1 MQTPPPSEP
10 AFATIPN
17 GASSLLVDPSEDFAA
32 ARRRGEAA
40 AAERASR
47 KHVWRKAL
55 FLLQCAIVLVL
66 FLRWTAQHSIL
77 ASAIMAL
84 IVFVPLSVLP
94 LLAGAFSHFAGQRAA
109 AAQAQLAAARQAEV
123 ERNLAGMHCG
133 SYTWIR
139 RGGEYLAVFPQTGYL
154 YHFGTAS
161 GDRHLLL
168 DGRRAVQQVR
178 VSTST
183 RVEQTTTG
191 STTHGRRLV
200 VSPSPQLGMLGKGRS
215 KTVTTT
221 ETNVMTGHS
230 LEIQFQ
236 LASGT
241 QPAWIVLPFGADG
254 HEAEN
259 WRLLVSQLGK

>member
-1 MQTPPPSEP
+1 MPSPPSSEP
-10 AFATIPN
+10 VFATIPN
-17 GASSLLVDPSEDFAA
+17 GASSLLVEPSEDFAA
-32 ARRRGEAA
+32 IRRQSTAA
-40 AAERASR
+40 LAERADL
-47 KHVWRKAL
+47 KHWWRRGL
-55 FLLQCAIVLVL
+55 FGLQCAIVLAL
-66 FLRWTAQHSIL
+66 FVRWTADHSIL

-84 IVFVPLSVLP
+84 VVFVPLSVLP
-94 LLAGAFSHFAGQRAA
+94 MLAGAFAHFGGRRKAV
-109 AAQAQLAAARQAEV
+109 AQAQWAAERQAEV

-133 SYTWIR
+133 AYTWIR

-168 DGRRAVQQVR
+168 DARRAVQQVR

-200 VSPSPQLGMLGKGRS
+200 VAPSPQLGMLGKGRS

-236 LASGT
+236 RAPGA
-241 QPAWIVLPFGADG
+241 QPAWIVVPFGADG
-254 HEAEN
+254 REAEN
-259 WRLLVSQLGK
+259 WRLLVSQLGT